1 MARRRTAAQQVEA
14 LQAAKR
20 RVDAALAKV
29 QARARENERRDTG
42 KRRAVLGEE
51 LLPIFMES
59 GRDGEVL
66 REILSRRVSKARHR
80 RILSVASL

>member
-1 MARRRTAAQQVEA
+1 MARRRTTAQQVEA

-29 QARARENERRDTG
+29 QARARESERRDTA

-51 LLPIFMES
+51 LLPILMETGS
-59 GRDGEVL
+59 DGEAL
-66 REILSRRVSKARHR
+66 REILNRRVSKARHR
-80 RILSVASL
+80 RILSVASF